1 MLCMLF
7 SSVNVSKFCFNVT
20 HVETILQLLEILRNT
35 KQETEVFNC
44 EKCKNEFPG
53 IGSLKKHLR
62 KVHEVWDP
70 AIEENSKGAVLK

>member
-1 MLCMLF
+1 M
-7 SSVNVSKFCFNVT
+7 
-20 HVETILQLLEILRNT
+20 NT

-70 AIEENSKGAVLK
+70 AIEENSKFFNLVNTFVFCENKKVIWKP

>member
-1 MLCMLF
+1 M
-7 SSVNVSKFCFNVT
+7 
-20 HVETILQLLEILRNT
+20 

-62 KVHEVWDP
+62 KVHEVLEP
-70 AIEENSKGAVLK
+70 AIEENSEFFNLVNTLCFVKIKR